1 MTNVPAIISSVG
13 VLLLI
18 IFSMIR
24 MLMKKNIPQSEVDA
38 EISLLKLM
46 MSRFTPRRATGAPA
60 SSVPWMQAPTAKS
73 QEASSKCVMEQLQD
87 PSTLPV

>member
-38 EISLLKLM
+38 EISLMKLM
-46 MSRFTPRRATGAPA
+46 MNRFTPRRATGT
-60 SSVPWMQAPTAKS
+60 PTSKS

-87 PSTLPV
+87 SSTLPV